1 MASKP
6 ISLVHLITSLH
17 VGGAQMHLYKTLSRF
32 NPRRFEATVI
42 SLVKPGKVGE
52 MLAKRGIRVLSLN
65 MTKGKPSLNGLWKL
79 TVFLKQLKPHLLQTH
94 LYHADLLGLQAGR
107 LARVPHIFWNIRQS
121 RMDFSY
127 YRRTTGMTVKLC
139 ALLSRYVDKILVNS
153 HAGLSYHAGLGYDR
167 AKMVVIPNGFETE
180 RFRPNPESYL
190 SVREELLI
198 PAQARLVG
206 MMARF
211 DPQKDHATFFR
222 AAKFVLDREPNTYF
236 LLAGQG
242 LKPDVPAVRLL
253 VEESGLAPGRV
264 FLLGERSDMPRLMAA
279 LDIFVS
285 SSAFGEGFSNAIGEA
300 MACGVPCVVTDV
312 GDSALIVGGTGL
324 AAPPRQP
331 ESLAQGIVYLL
342 RLAPGEYRQ
351 KSVLARQRLLRH
363 FDLGK
368 IVSRLESLYEESL
381 STPGSIADYAML
393 KTES

>member
-1 MASKP
+1 VATEP

-32 NPRRFEATVI
+32 NPRRFDSTVI
-42 SLVKPGKVGE
+42 SLVKPGKVGD
-52 MLAKRGIRVLSLN
+52 MLARQGVRVLTLN

-79 TVFLKQLKPHLLQTH
+79 TVFLKQLKPQLLQTH
-94 LYHADLLGLQAGR
+94 LYHADLLGLLAGKC
-107 LARVPHIFWNIRQS
+107 ARVPHIFWNIRQS
-121 RMDFSY
+121 RMDFFC

-153 HAGLSYHAGLGYDR
+153 HAGLTYHAGLGYDR

-180 RFRPNPESYL
+180 RFRPHPESYL
-190 SVREELLI
+190 SIREELQI

-222 AAKFVLDREPNTYF
+222 AAKFVSDREPNTYF

-242 LKPDVPAVRLL
+242 LEPDAPAVRLL
-253 VEESGLAPGRV
+253 LEESGLGPSRV

-300 MACGVPCVVTDV
+300 MACGVLCVVTDV
-312 GDSALIVGGTGL
+312 GDAALIVGETGI
-324 AAPPRQP
+324 AAPPQQP
-331 ESLAQGIVYLL
+331 EHLAQGILHLL
-342 RLAPGEYRQ
+342 RLEPEEYRQ
-351 KSVLARQRLLRH
+351 KSVLARQRLLQH

-368 IVSRLESLYEESL
+368 VVSRLESLYGESL
-381 STPGSIADYAML
+381 STPGSLADSAML
-393 KTES
+393 KNES